1 MGDALNESVSII
13 IPTRNRAS
21 ALGECIESLAQQA
34 GQAPGFEIIVV
45 DDGST
50 DETAA
55 LLARLAPKVPVPLR
69 FFRQPTP
76 CGANAA
82 RNLGVREASGEIVVF
97 IDDDALAPEGW
108 FHALTSGF
116 SACGMPVA
124 TGPVHLKTEGKLPG
138 RHRGEAAT
146 FLTEVHDP
154 TSAPNGHLVPVS
166 CNMIGFRRD
175 FERTKFD
182 EEVLAP
188 NEETDWLLRAGIPV
202 AFLPDAWI
210 WHYKKKEELKRLR
223 LLRLAWRRGGENGR
237 WTREK
242 LGLPFRRR
250 VVDAGKA
257 FGAATRAYAHG
268 LLRWCWG
275 GLLVGASQTS
285 RGLVLLGLSR
295 RNGFRG

>member
-1 MGDALNESVSII
+1 MPVSII
-13 IPTRNRAS
+13 IPTRNRA
-21 ALGECIESLAQQA
+21 AVLGQCVESLAQQA
-34 GQAPGFEIIVV
+34 GQGPGFEIIVV

-50 DETAA
+50 DETETI
-55 LLARLAPKVPVPLR
+55 LGRLAPKIPVPLR

-82 RNLGVREASGEIVVF
+82 RNLGVSEARGEIVVF
-97 IDDDALAPEGW
+97 IDDDALIPEGW

-116 SACGMPVA
+116 STCGLPVA
-124 TGPVHLKTEGKLPG
+124 TGPVRLRTEGRLPG
-138 RHRGEAAT
+138 RHQGETAT
-146 FLTEVHDP
+146 FLTEVHFP
-154 TSAPNGHLVPVS
+154 ASAPNGSLVPIA

-182 EEVLAP
+182 GEVIGP
-188 NEETDWLLRAGIPV
+188 NEETDWLLRADLSV

-210 WHYKKKEELKRLR
+210 WHYKNKEELKRLR
-223 LLRLAWRRGGENGR
+223 LLRLAWRKGAETGL
-237 WTREK
+237 WAREK
-242 LGLPFRRR
+242 LSLPFGRR

-257 FGAATRAYAHG
+257 FATAARAYAHG

-275 GLLVGASQTS
+275 GLLIGASQTS

-295 RNGFRG
+295 RNGFRGRGV

>member
-1 MGDALNESVSII
+1 MSPPPITVV
-13 IPTRNRAS
+13 IPTRNRAPV
-21 ALGECIESLAQQA
+21 LERCLKSLA
-34 GQAPGFEIIVV
+34 GQTGEAPGFEIIVV

-50 DETAA
+50 DETAV
-55 LLARLAPKVPVPLR
+55 LLARLASKVPVPLR

-76 CGANAA
+76 RGASAA

-116 SACGMPVA
+116 STCGLPVA
-124 TGPVHLKTEGKLPG
+124 TGPVRLKTEGKLPG
-138 RHRGEAAT
+138 RHQGEAAT

-154 TSAPNGHLVPVS
+154 ASAPNGSLVPVA

-182 EEVLAP
+182 DEVVAP
-188 NEETDWLLRAGIPV
+188 NEETDWLLRSGLSV

-210 WHYKKKEELKRLR
+210 WHYKNKEELKRLR
-223 LLRLAWRRGGENGR
+223 LLRLAWRRGAETGL
-237 WTREK
+237 WAREK
-242 LGLPFRRR
+242 LGLPFGRR